1 MRGAI
6 PTMAEPGGL
15 KSAARGPL
23 GRTALFVP
31 AAWLATRYALPLLGG
46 WLASD
51 DWFSIKRNLD
61 SAGLEGTLYFT
72 LALLGW
78 FCWLTYNEQ
87 RWQQLLEPVWEFFAW
102 RHPLRAV
109 VLVLAPLA
117 AAAMALAAA
126 SDGGGPAMFNAIR
139 HPTPPD
145 AFSHMENPFRHPT
158 VEMLDEFDVALRSGE
173 IDVDSSTE
181 DELVAY
187 SGQLAAGAGGDSLHR
202 ARPRAFERHTIEQGR
217 ELFMV
222 NCRPCHGTKGMGDGP
237 MAAAQTRSPADFTGV
252 ETIATLVEGAVF
264 WRVKEGGVKLP
275 REGGPWESAMPRWEL
290 DLSDDEIWK
299 IIMAEYDLAGNA
311 PREPEKVEGH

>member
-1 MRGAI
+1 V
-6 PTMAEPGGL
+6 AEQGGL
-15 KSAARGPL
+15 KSAVRGPL
-23 GRTALFVP
+23 GRTLLFVP
-31 AAWLATRYALPLLGG
+31 AVWLATRYALPLLGG

-51 DWFSIKRNLD
+51 DWFSMKHNLA
-61 SAGLEGTLYFT
+61 SAGLEGTLYFA

-78 FCWLTYNEQ
+78 SCWLAYNEQ
-87 RWQQLLEPVWEFFAW
+87 RWQQFLAPVWEFFAW
-102 RHPLRAV
+102 KHPLRAAILV
-109 VLVLAPLA
+109 VSPLA
-117 AAAMALAAA
+117 AGAMALAAA
-126 SDGGGPAMFNAIR
+126 GGGGGPDMFNAIR

-158 VEMLDEFDVALRSGE
+158 ADMLEQFDAQLSSGE
-173 IDVDSSTE
+173 IVVNASTE

-187 SGQLAAGAGGDSLHR
+187 AGVLAAGGVSNDADR
-202 ARPRAFERHTIEQGR
+202 RRAFERHSTEQGR

-311 PREPEKVEGH
+311 PREPEKLGGH